1 MFPKS
6 LNVPLLFELWP
17 TDMTRREIADRL
29 GLSLGQLASASR
41 KYALGR
47 RHRRSHDSKASAPDP
62 TPEEIA
68 ERSAWVRARWTPEEE
83 ARRRGASP
91 DRWRPPGFVF
101 SPKTTSFDRC
111 DFSC

>member
-1 MFPKS
+1 MFLKH

-29 GLSLGQLASASR
+29 GISMGQLASASR

-47 RHRRSHDSKASAPDP
+47 RRRTSHDSRAPVADP

-68 ERSAWVRARWTPEEE
+68 ERSALVRAKWTPEEE
-83 ARRRGASP
+83 ARRRGAP
-91 DRWRPPGFVF
+91 PERWRTPGFVF
-101 SPKTTSFDRC
+101 SPRTTSFDRC